1 MPLDE
6 QTTQEKWS
14 ALLQKERLQHQN
26 TVRVPIATR
35 RKQIDEQIA
44 YYKGTLQRN
53 LLAGMT
59 DNNETLVKKLIQLR
73 ATQTIYILLGKE
85 EERGY
90 LDEQTTRY
98 EVEQYTRDCLL
109 LAKSI
114 GLS

>member
-1 MPLDE
+1 MSLDE
-6 QTTQEKWS
+6 STTQQEWS
-14 ALLQKERLQHQN
+14 TLLQKERLQRQN

-35 RKQIDEQIA
+35 RKQIDEQIS

-53 LLAGMT
+53 LLAGIT
-59 DNNETLVKKLIQLR
+59 DNNKMLLKKLIELR
-73 ATQTIYILLGKE
+73 ATQTVYILLGKE

-90 LDEQTTRY
+90 LEEHTTRY
-98 EVEQYTRDCLL
+98 EVERYTRDCLL

>member
-6 QTTQEKWS
+6 QTQQNWS
-14 ALLQKERLQHQN
+14 TLLAQGRMQRQN

-35 RKQIDEQIA
+35 RKQIDDQIN

-53 LLAGMT
+53 LLAGIT
-59 DNNETLVKKLIQLR
+59 DNNETLVKKLIELR
-73 ATQTIYILLGKE
+73 ATQTVYILLGKE

-90 LDEQTTRY
+90 LEEQTTRY
-98 EVEQYTRDCLL
+98 EVERYTRDCLL

-114 GLS
+114 GLA